1 MELEVVAD
9 PFPHVIARNALSLAE
24 LTLVWREIDFFMSP
38 EKINRPGID
47 HGAYGLGGYTNS
59 RAVDLAAVYNRPE
72 VSDIIFSATQITR
85 AMGGTAAEHWPH
97 FFRAARLDLF
107 ITKLRYYH
115 DGDGYAKHNDWRH
128 EYLMFF
134 YLHKE
139 PKAFTGGRLL
149 FEDYDYTFEADNN
162 TAIFLPGYVNHSVEP
177 VSIPEND
184 YWSGRGRLAITQFTS
199 GPRPERY
206 GDP

>member
-1 MELEVVAD
+1 MELEVVTA
-9 PFPHVIARNALSLAE
+9 PFPHVIARNVLSPAE

-47 HGAYGLGGYTNS
+47 HAYGPGKYTNS
-59 RAVDLAAVYNRPE
+59 RAVDLCAVYKRAE
-72 VSDIIFSATQITR
+72 VSDIIYYATQITS
-85 AMGGTAAEHWPH
+85 AMGGTAAKQWPH
-97 FFRAARLDLF
+97 FYRAAWLELF
-107 ITKLRYYH
+107 QTKLRYYH

-139 PKAFTGGRLL
+139 PKAFAGGRLL
-149 FEDYDYTFEADNN
+149 FEDFGYTFEANNN
-162 TAIFLPGYVNHSVEP
+162 TAIFLPGYVNHTVEL
-177 VSIPEND
+177 VTIPEND
-184 YWSGRGRLAITQFTS
+184 YWAGRGRVAITQFAS
-199 GPRPERY
+199 GPRPEKY